1 LRKRSASGLNGLRRL
16 AWPRTARIPKGHAA
30 PHQRASKRKRA
41 HAEPQARPPGHGK
54 DTAARPPPLTCG
66 AAEGSAEAGG
76 GGAAAEEEG
85 GSGQHGGGREDGTGR
100 RPRSEGAGLREE
112 GEGR

>member
-1 LRKRSASGLNGLRRL
+1 MGV
-16 AWPRTARIPKGHAA
+16 AA
-30 PHQRASKRKRA
+30 GVLHS
-41 HAEPQARPPGHGK
+41 
-54 DTAARPPPLTCG
+54 CG

-100 RPRSEGAGLREE
+100 RPRSEGLAAILKEKMKVGILVPVLVFMWTLLKIL
-112 GEGR
+112 GKQTIGCTPT